1 MSRVAAAVTRA
12 RSASVVTLALAALV
26 AMPGVAGSATP
37 PAPVTPATPNA
48 PPVAAAVAPAE
59 LQALEAKMAQLQ
71 ITSERFSI
79 RTQGSFVSSTV
90 TVTAKGTCPA
100 KGKCH
105 PVQHRRVMHGKPHL
119 LDVTHT
125 IEADIAA
132 GTGETTGT
140 DGRPR
145 LIITGSTLYLY
156 APERSGR
163 GRTRPW
169 LRQRLPA
176 QATSPLDYILPF
188 SAVAAPTNLGGSGP
202 YGSLI
207 NLLRTAVGT
216 FTVAGPVT
224 VDSQQTSEFT
234 ATVMPAVLFGFPDP
248 GLPTLAEA
256 LPREKLQVFLS
267 ESGLPLRVVVARRG
281 KGYSLTETSDLLAVN
296 APVSIKPPPANRT
309 RRFPRN
315 LDTVFRPG
323 EHRRA
328 KSKQ

>member
-1 MSRVAAAVTRA
+1 MSRMVAAVTRA
-12 RSASVVTLALAALV
+12 RSANVVTLALAAL
-26 AMPGVAGSATP
+26 AMTPGVAGSATP

-59 LQALEAKMAQLQ
+59 LQGLEAKMAQLQ

-79 RTQGSFVSSTV
+79 RTQGSFVSSTL

-105 PVQHRRVMHGKPHL
+105 PVQHRHVTHGKPHL
-119 LDVTHT
+119 VDVTHT

-132 GTGETTGT
+132 GTGETTGA

-145 LIITGSTLYLY
+145 LIIAGSTLYLY

-163 GRTRPW
+163 GRKRPW

-188 SAVAAPTNLGGSGP
+188 SSVAAHETNLGGSGP

-207 NLLRTAVGT
+207 NLLHTAVGT
-216 FTVAGPVT
+216 FTAAGPVSI
-224 VDSQQTSEFT
+224 DGQQTSEFT
-234 ATVMPAVLFGFPDP
+234 ATVIPAALFGFPDP

-256 LPREKLQVFLS
+256 LPPEKLQVFLS
-267 ESGLPLRVVVARRG
+267 ESGLPLRVVVTPRR
-281 KGYSLTETSDLLAVN
+281 KGHSLTQTTDLLAVN
-296 APVSIKPPPANRT
+296 APVSIKAPPANRT

-323 EHRRA
+323 EHRPGQ
-328 KSKQ
+328 K